1 MAFDLDPTQ
10 TLLTSL
16 LVLYLGSFVIARVAF
31 LRNNDIPVP
40 VVGGLIFA
48 ALTSTLYLAADLR
61 VSFDMDLKGPM
72 MLAFFATI
80 GLGADMRMLAQG
92 GPQLL
97 IFGLICGVYLVIQNS
112 IGMTV
117 AMGLDLHPLVGLLG
131 SSITLSG
138 GHGTGAAYAASF
150 ADTRNLAG
158 AMELAM
164 ACATFGLIIGG
175 LLGGPIAGRLIR
187 KHGLAPTAPAESP
200 EVDDYVAV
208 GSHIGSESL
217 LLTLLYVVICL
228 VVGAALANATQGLVF
243 TLPGFVWSLLVGV
256 AIRNLTDTIAPLRV
270 HASTVEALGGIA
282 LSLFLAMALISL
294 RLWEILGLAGPL
306 LVLIGVQTLG
316 LALFASFVTFRFMG
330 RHYDAAIIV
339 GGHCGFGL
347 GATPTAVANMQALT
361 RRFGTSPQ
369 AFIVVPLMGA
379 FFIDILNAI
388 VIQGFLALPIFG
400 N

>member
-1 MAFDLDPTQ
+1 
-10 TLLTSL
+10 
-16 LVLYLGSFVIARVAF
+16 
-31 LRNNDIPVP
+31 
-40 VVGGLIFA
+40 
-48 ALTSTLYLAADLR
+48 
-61 VSFDMDLKGPM
+61 M
-72 MLAFFATI
+72 MLAFFASI

-97 IFGLICGVYLVIQNS
+97 VFGLICGVFLVIQNG
-112 IGMTV
+112 IGMAV
-117 AMGLDLHPLVGLLG
+117 AIGLDLHPLVGLLG

-138 GHGTGAAYAASF
+138 GHGTGAAYAVQF
-150 ADTRNLAG
+150 ADSRNLAG

-187 KHGLAPTAPAESP
+187 RHDLTPSAPAEDCEEELLPS
-200 EVDDYVAV
+200 EEGA
-208 GSHIGSESL
+208 IGMDSL

-228 VVGAALANATQGLVF
+228 VVGGALANLTAGLAF

-256 AIRNLTDTIAPLRV
+256 GIRNLTGAIAPLRV
-270 HASTVEALGGIA
+270 HAPTVEALGGIA

-294 RLWEILGLAGPL
+294 RLWEIMGLAGPL
-306 LVLIGVQTLG
+306 LVLIGVQTVG
-316 LALFASFVTFRFMG
+316 LALFATFVTFRFMG
-330 RHYDAAIIV
+330 RHYDAAVIA

-361 RRFGTSPQ
+361 RRFGASPQ

-379 FFIDILNAI
+379 FFIDIMNAI

-400 N
+400 E